1 MPRQRSTTLTQPELQ
16 VMKVLWSKGGATVGD
31 VVEALQK
38 PLAYTT
44 VLTTLRVLESKGV
57 VRHEQNGRAYTYF
70 PILDRDS
77 ARQHALKDVVKRFF
91 DNSPALL
98 ALNLLRDEE
107 LKPEEV
113 RRLRKLLDQMKDE
126 S

>member
-1 MPRQRSTTLTQPELQ
+1 
-16 VMKVLWSKGGATVGD
+16 MKVLWTKGGATVGV

-44 VLTTLRVLESKGV
+44 VLTTLRVLEGKGV
-57 VRHEQNGRAYTYF
+57 VRHEQSGRAYTYF
-70 PILDRDS
+70 PVLDRES
-77 ARQHALKDVVKRFF
+77 ARQHALKEVVKRFF